1 MILFALRCAAEHEF
15 EGWFRNGEAFE
26 KQSAAGRVACPACG
40 DTKVTKAPMAPRV
53 ARSHKSDA
61 APSPEQMRKALTEL
75 RQHIETNCD
84 YVGERFAEE
93 ARRIHYGETEKRSIY
108 GEASAADA
116 KSLNEEGIEVAR
128 IPWVS
133 PMDA

>member
-15 EGWFRNGEAFE
+15 EGWFRNGADFE
-26 KQSAAGRVACPACG
+26 KQSAAGGIACPVCG
-40 DTKVTKAPMAPRV
+40 DTEIEKAPMAPRV
-53 ARSHKSDA
+53 ARSRKSDA
-61 APSPEQMRKALTEL
+61 APTPEQMRKALTEL
-75 RQHIETNCD
+75 RQHVETNCD

-108 GEASAADA
+108 GEASADDA
-116 KSLNEEGIEVAR
+116 KSLGEEGIEVAR

-133 PMDA
+133 RMDA